1 MIFIESQLIVAQ
13 KKKQKEHSSVW
24 HERGKW
30 TSLKGDSAFFR
41 DAELAE
47 SDTEINRRDEQYTQK
62 VEE

>member
-1 MIFIESQLIVAQ
+1 MIFIENQLIVAQ
-13 KKKQKEHSSVW
+13 KKQKELSSVW